1 VAGQRAGRR
10 LGDHLGRPRP
20 VPGRGPPLPGPR
32 PEPGVP
38 VGVALPQLGRLGL
51 EGQFGEQRA
60 GGFRR
65 IFRAGHELGPDD
77 PAAVVAVGA
86 APGAQ
91 PGQHIEPVLGIL
103 VPGRTGGERLAVRA
117 GVCDRDTDGQPHPGH
132 LGREVAV
139 LAAGGVLDRVRGQ
152 FGGAA
157 HDVVPAGMTSEQH
170 ADKHADLGDLVF
182 LAGEDPAPSHG
193 VPRMVRGCRARA
205 GRVPGPAWRGLPER
219 VILSGYQA

>member
-1 VAGQRAGRR
+1 
-10 LGDHLGRPRP
+10 
-20 VPGRGPPLPGPR
+20 
-32 PEPGVP
+32 VP

-60 GGFRR
+60 RGFRR
-65 IFRAGHELGPDD
+65 VVRAGHELGPDD

-91 PGQHIEPVLGIL
+91 PGQHIEPVLGVL

-117 GVCDRDTDGQPHPGH
+117 GVRDRDPDGQSHPGH

-139 LAAGGVLDRVRGQ
+139 LAAGGVLDGVRGQ

-157 HDVVPAGMTSEQH
+157 HDVVPVGMISEQH
-170 ADKHADLGDLVF
+170 AGKHADLGDLVF

-193 VPRMVRGCRARA
+193 APRVVRGCRAGA
-205 GRVPGPAWRGLPER
+205 GRVAGPAWPGLPER

>member
-1 VAGQRAGRR
+1 MAGQRAGRG
-10 LGDHLGRPRP
+10 LGDHLGRPGP
-20 VPGRGPPLPGPR
+20 VLRRGPPLPGPW

-51 EGQFGEQRA
+51 EGQFREQWA

-65 IFRAGHELGPDD
+65 IFRAGHEFGPDD

-91 PGQHIEPVLGIL
+91 PGQHVEAVLG
-103 VPGRTGGERLAVRA
+103 VRAGRRAGGEWLGVRA
-117 GVCDRDTDGQPHPGH
+117 GVGDRDPDGQPHPGH
-132 LGREVAV
+132 LRREVAV
-139 LAAGGVLDRVRGQ
+139 LAAGRVLNRVGGQ
-152 FGGAA
+152 FGGAGR
-157 HDVVPAGMTSEQH
+157 DVVPVGMVREQH
-170 ADKHADLGDLVF
+170 AGEHADLGNLVF

-193 VPRMVRGCRARA
+193 VPRMARVGWARA
-205 GRVPGPAWRGLPER
+205 GRVACQAGRGLPER

>member
-1 VAGQRAGRR
+1 M
-10 LGDHLGRPRP
+10 
-20 VPGRGPPLPGPR
+20 
-32 PEPGVP
+32 P
-38 VGVALPQLGRLGL
+38 VGIALPQLGRLGL

-91 PGQHIEPVLGIL
+91 PGQHIEPVLGVL
-103 VPGRTGGERLAVRA
+103 VPGRTGDERLAVRA
-117 GVCDRDTDGQPHPGH
+117 GVRDRDPDGRPHPGH

-139 LAAGGVLDRVRGQ
+139 LAAGGVLDRVGGQ

-157 HDVVPAGMTSEQH
+157 HDVVPAGMISEQH
-170 ADKHADLGDLVF
+170 ADQHADLGDLVF

-193 VPRMVRGCRARA
+193 VPRMVRGYRTRA